1 MFNRHLKLKT
11 SKTELLIPVPEP
23 TLHPQF
29 LHLSTPLLRP
39 RKPGSTLTPV
49 SLAFPLLL
57 TPSVLSPW
65 PKPPPSLHRSPGL
78 LQRPLTWPSRF
89 DSCPPRSLP
98 GSRCPVSEEEGEEV
112 ENLPW
117 VVLMGTGARGRL
129 WGSGGASP
137 APGAPAPASISVGS
151 WGEGGGGHV
160 LTPGGAHTP
169 VPSCPTCLISSPC
182 KPPAVP
188 GSSPSHPPD
197 RASFLIRSRS

>member
-39 RKPGSTLTPV
+39 RKPGSILTPV
-49 SLAFPLLL
+49 SLALPLLL
-57 TPSVLSPW
+57 TASVLAPW
-65 PKPPPSLHRSPGL
+65 PKPPPSLDRSPGL

-98 GSRCPVSEEEGEEV
+98 GSRCPVSKEEGEEV
-112 ENLPW
+112 ENVPW
-117 VVLMGTGARGRL
+117 AVLMGTGARGRL
-129 WGSGGASP
+129 WGSGGDLP

-151 WGEGGGGHV
+151 RGEGGGGHV

-188 GSSPSHPPD
+188 GLITLSSP
-197 RASFLIRSRS
+197 R